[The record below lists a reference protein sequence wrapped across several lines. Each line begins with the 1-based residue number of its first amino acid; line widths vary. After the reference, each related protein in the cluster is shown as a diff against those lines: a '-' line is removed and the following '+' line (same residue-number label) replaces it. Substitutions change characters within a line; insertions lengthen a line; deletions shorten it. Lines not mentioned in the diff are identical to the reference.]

1 MLVSFTESL
10 WVHMKL
16 DGWWFLC
23 YFQDSVTD
31 YLLPTEAY
39 PLCRRHL
46 QLPLKP
52 NLIQKSRFQMLAYV
66 KKYYFW
72 LSSPLSLQEL
82 SHLFERAS
90 DVGASSC
97 LNKLPQIS
105 KTKTVFFIFHILHL
119 IIFNLLKH
127 LVAYWNSNH
136 YYAAS

>member
-1 MLVSFTESL
+1 MGPYEAWRLVIL
-10 WVHMKL
+10 I
-16 DGWWFLC
+16 
-23 YFQDSVTD
+23 
-31 YLLPTEAY
+31 LLPRFCHQLSTTNSVGDIYNSY

-46 QLPLKP
+46 QLLLKP
-52 NLIQKSRFQMLAYV
+52 NLIQKCRFHMLAYV

-97 LNKLPQIS
+97 LNKLPKIS

-119 IIFNLLKH
+119 IIFNLLNH
-127 LVAYWNSNH
+127 LVSYWNSNH